1 MNSSKD
7 LLNGIELIKQ
17 TGKDAG
23 WSDEMIV
30 QHIRSYLSDW
40 QGRRHSDLLKRHE

>member
-7 LLNGIELIKQ
+7 FLNGIELIKQ

-30 QHIRSYLSDW
+30 QQIRSFAADW
-40 QGRRHSDLLKRHE
+40 QARRHSDLLKRQ